1 MNNSQQQNTPEL
13 KIVIDTWIEGWN
25 NRDLE
30 KILSAYTEKAELFD
44 PKIKE
49 AFPDKLT
56 LEGKENL
63 KTYFNIIMKIYPRL
77 KIKPRGLWLKGDYE
91 ALLEYDLY
99 VDEDKKVDVISKFY
113 FSKDKKIQGHFV
125 YYGLSYQVMDKKEE
139 N

>member
-1 MNNSQQQNTPEL
+1 LENTQPVGNEL
-13 KIVIDTWIEGWN
+13 KVLIDKWIEGWN
-25 NRDLE
+25 ERNLDKL
-30 KILSAYTEKAELFD
+30 LSVYTENAELFD

-56 LEGKENL
+56 LAGKDSL
-63 KTYFNIIMKIYPRL
+63 KTYFNIIMKLYPRL

-113 FSKDKKIQGHFV
+113 FSKDKRIQGHFV
-125 YYGLSYQVMDKKEE
+125 YYGLSYQVMEEEKSKE
-139 N
+139 

>member
-1 MNNSQQQNTPEL
+1 VENTQPIGNEL
-13 KIVIDTWIEGWN
+13 KALIDRWIDGWN
-25 NRDLE
+25 ERDLD
-30 KILSAYTEKAELFD
+30 KLLSVYTESAELFD

-56 LEGKENL
+56 LAGKENL
-63 KTYFNIIMKIYPRL
+63 KTYFNIIMKLYPRL

-99 VDEDKKVDVISKFY
+99 VDDDKKVDVISKFY

-125 YYGLSYQVMDKKEE
+125 YYGLSYQVMEE
-139 N
+139 KNS